1 MAEFVYNPAESI
13 KQGFQQTSEGL
24 GSIFTQIIAQQQR
37 DFNLAESAFQNIE
50 ALKKDVNIFGQKSIT
65 SKSNDLLKQAGSAIL
80 KDGKLDYSKLG
91 EIRQSISDIKD
102 LKAGYDVGAK
112 EYERMLQL
120 GIANKDNLVSFE
132 KFYKDLS
139 SKMSDENLV
148 KNPQDLQKAM
158 ADTYTNNLDTFTMF
172 NKSYLKANP
181 YKKITQDITDPKT
194 KALMR
199 VQGELPAN
207 MTIDAQ
213 GNKVMAAPI
222 TTMINGQTIT
232 MDYADQE
239 LARIQSSE
247 PDRLALMK
255 KQAGFPGQNLSDKDL
270 VKFYIDRVPANIQA
284 TQVSSADEL
293 KLKRLSVEAA
303 EFKVANQG
311 QEFAQEMKSKR
322 LANRLTEAQIDAL
335 EAKTNSQTKVGS
347 NANIFEAAFPK
358 IKGGKE
364 IGETKAKATD
374 LGMVIPMIVPTT
386 NGNKNLN
393 VKQIFYDANGNARVA
408 YIEEISAVKK
418 EKSRF
423 ENLSSVGA
431 TPFSISDDKA
441 TKSEVLKYATIPK
454 AKVNAFASS
463 LKSNLRAKYK
473 DDKDYADIL
482 NNVQGVFTEFVS
494 ESVPITSTVTY
505 TKAQLL
511 GQGYSESEI
520 QQIVSAKRA
529 EGIEIII
536 K

>member
-13 KQGFQQTSEGL
+13 KQGFQQTQVGI
-24 GSIFTQIIAQQQR
+24 GNIFSQVIAQQQR

-50 ALKKDVNIFGQKSIT
+50 ALKKDVNIFGQKNIT

-102 LKAGYDVGAK
+102 LKAGYDVGAR

-255 KQAGFPGQNLSDKDL
+255 KQAGFAGQNLSDKDL

-293 KLKRLSVEAA
+293 RTKAAQAKAA
-303 EFKVANQG
+303 EFKVATQ
-311 QEFAQEMKSKR
+311 QEEFDMDMRIK
-322 LANRLTEAQIDAL
+322 EAQIAAYGRRGQEGAVSAPIEYAQGNMYDIDVSTTSGAVAKLSAAPLGKNMKLSIGNQQAIVTDIAKSKGSGDIWAKVLVDKDNNFLLDASDL
-335 EAKTNSQTKVGS
+335 TGATQTWRKVKNPDVFRKTINRTIEAGGFAKKDKPYAQALVDGVFGAASQNLSKLKGTNPAALKPTPSAKTQVTVADVK
-347 NANIFEAAFPK
+347 AQ
-358 IKGGKE
+358 
-364 IGETKAKATD
+364 AKA
-374 LGMVIPMIVPTT
+374 
-386 NGNKNLN
+386 
-393 VKQIFYDANGNARVA
+393 
-408 YIEEISAVKK
+408 
-418 EKSRF
+418 
-423 ENLSSVGA
+423 
-431 TPFSISDDKA
+431 
-441 TKSEVLKYATIPK
+441 
-454 AKVNAFASS
+454 
-463 LKSNLRAKYK
+463 
-473 DDKDYADIL
+473 
-482 NNVQGVFTEFVS
+482 
-494 ESVPITSTVTY
+494 
-505 TKAQLL
+505 
-511 GQGYSESEI
+511 QGYDYNEYKTFLESSGY
-520 QQIVSAKRA
+520 VVK
-529 EGIEIII
+529 
-536 K
+536 